1 MNMISQRIRPVF
13 GGKDNGVCGICRRGF
28 LSALLCLAACLPMA
42 CDSVIYDD
50 LQQCGVRM
58 RFVYDYNMEKANA
71 LPAQVD
77 CLTVL
82 VYDAEGRY
90 VDRYTATRAELS
102 DENYR
107 MRLPLAPGQ
116 YQLVA
121 YGGMECSDATFAFTT
136 DPAATPMTD
145 RKVRITTEENGIS
158 SGQLHNLF
166 YGALSFEVP
175 LQDTE
180 TAMRE
185 YKVEMLKNTNNI
197 RVMLQHLNGAPAV
210 ASDFNFEIVDDNVLF
225 DYANRLIPTSPM
237 AYQPWISGEAD
248 VGLNP
253 SGTTT
258 QVAYAELSTSRLV
271 WRGNAPSGTSMRVPQ
286 GTPGGQSSVETPLL
300 RITNAASGTVV
311 VEIPLINY
319 LVLAKSEAHAD
330 MSPQEFLDRISEWNL
345 TFFLDEKGVWL
356 DAYIKVNDWVVR
368 KNDIDTAPATRE
380 K

>member
-1 MNMISQRIRPVF
+1 MNMISRRIRQGS
-13 GGKDNGVCGICRRGF
+13 GGSDKRVRGIFRRSV
-28 LSALLCLAACLPMA
+28 LSAMICLMACLTAA

-50 LQQCGVRM
+50 LKECGVQM

-90 VDRYTATRAELS
+90 IDRYTASRAELS

-107 MRLPLAPGQ
+107 MRMPLAPGH

-121 YGGMECSDATFAFTT
+121 YGGMECSDATFAFTA
-136 DPAATPMTD
+136 DPAGIPMTD
-145 RKVRITTEENGIS
+145 RQVRMTTVENGVS
-158 SGQLHNLF
+158 AKQLHNLF

-175 LQDTE
+175 VQDTE
-180 TAMRE
+180 TALRE

-197 RVMLQHLNGAPAV
+197 RVTLQHLNGAPAA

-237 AYQPWISGEAD
+237 TYRPWVSGEAN

-253 SGTTT
+253 SGSTT

-271 WRGNAPSGTSMRVPQ
+271 YRHAPIGAPMRAPNGTE
-286 GTPGGQSSVETPLL
+286 GGASSVASPLL
-300 RITNAASGTVV
+300 RISNAASGTVV

-345 TFFLDEKGVWL
+345 TFFLDEKGMWI

-368 KNDIDTAPATRE
+368 KNDIDTAPAR
-380 K
+380 